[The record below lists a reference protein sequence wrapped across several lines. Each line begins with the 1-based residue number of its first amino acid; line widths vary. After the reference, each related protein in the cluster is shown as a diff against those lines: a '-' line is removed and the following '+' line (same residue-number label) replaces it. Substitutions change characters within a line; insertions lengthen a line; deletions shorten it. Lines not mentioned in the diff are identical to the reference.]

1 MKKLL
6 TICLFL
12 ATTFTVSA
20 QSESTFRTISGLG
33 SLMGMS
39 SENAESFLNKNDF
52 NFDNEGEKEVKN
64 NITFETYL
72 PNKYAGKCMIG
83 LKNEKVVLVML
94 QFQDLSENE
103 KNIIVFRKDIEKFKK
118 SLIGANFKLVNE
130 KKEADG
136 NQTTFF
142 YNKALKQKADVSHSD
157 GNYVSFIIYSDEI
170 DLSKLN

>member
-1 MKKLL
+1 MV
-6 TICLFL
+6 
-12 ATTFTVSA
+12 TTFTVNA
-20 QSESTFRTISGLG
+20 QSESTFRTINGVG

-39 SENAESFLNKNDF
+39 AENAELFLNKKDF
-52 NFDNEGEKEVKN
+52 TLDSEEDLQVKN
-64 NITFETYL
+64 NIAFKIYF

-83 LKNEKVVLVML
+83 IKNEKIVVVVL
-94 QFQDLSENE
+94 QFHDIYENE
-103 KNIIVFRKDIEKFKK
+103 KKIIAFRNDIEKFKK

-157 GNYVSFIIYSDEI
+157 GNYVSFIIYSEEI